1 MDKKYSVFVRNKKS
15 NKVDVFYI
23 SDKDI
28 YGEGESYKKPY
39 NNLYEIDLFTSKF
52 KNEEDLIN
60 YIYGDN
66 KKVDV
71 KDVDVLLCPTFTAI
85 SALATEAKGTNIN
98 IGAQDIFWEAK
109 GAFTG
114 EIAPNM
120 LVDAGCSYVI
130 IGHSERRQYFG
141 ETNETVNKKVKAALA
156 IGLIPVVCVGET
168 LQERET
174 NVTFKVIESQ
184 VREGL
189 KDLSKEEAAKIV
201 IAYEPVWAIGT
212 GKTATPDQAQEVHA
226 FIRKVYSEM
235 YGTAAQE
242 VRILYGGSVKPEN
255 VSELMKKE
263 DIDGGLVGG
272 ASLKADS
279 FEALVKFSK

>member
-1 MDKKYSVFVRNKKS
+1 MRKPLMAGNWKMNKTIPEA
-15 NKVDVFYI
+15 VAMV
-23 SDKDI
+23 
-28 YGEGESYKKPY
+28 
-39 NNLYEIDLFTSKF
+39 
-52 KNEEDLIN
+52 NELKGKIA
-60 YIYGDN
+60 
-66 KKVDV
+66 DV
-71 KDVDVLLCPTFTAI
+71 KDVDILLCPVFTALYPV
-85 SALATEAKGTNIN
+85 ANEVKGSNIN
-98 IGAQDIFWEAK
+98 VGAQDLFWEEK

-114 EIAPNM
+114 EVAPNM
-120 LVDAGCSYVI
+120 LVDAGCKYVI

-168 LQERET
+168 LQERESD
-174 NVTFKVIESQ
+174 VTFKVIESQ

-189 KDLSKEEAAKIV
+189 KDLSKEDAEKIV

-226 FIRKVYSEM
+226 FIRKVYGEM
-235 YGTAAQE
+235 YGDVSDS
-242 VRILYGGSVKPEN
+242 VRILYGGSVKPSN

-272 ASLKADS
+272 ASLKATD
-279 FEALVKFSK
+279 FEALVKFAK